1 MQLVPLHHVGA
12 AQNISAMYTVGAGGV
27 ARSKRRAM
35 QWLRKAADLCVV
47 QSCVVLAREM
57 YHDHPHARE
66 VGLVEVEA
74 TGVAMSAADMEGHDV
89 PPEVLK
95 SVVYWLQ
102 KGCVT
107 GQRNPLDFLEAFLEA
122 FRIFAVEGGRY
133 CVNDGCEVVGH
144 RKDFKVCPRC
154 KIARYCSDACQ
165 KQDWS
170 EHKATCGTYASLF
183 SMKARKEAKGRA
195 RA

>member
-1 MQLVPLHHVGA
+1 MYSVG
-12 AQNISAMYTVGAGGV
+12 TGGV
-27 ARSKRRAM
+27 ARSKRRTM
-35 QWLRKAADLCVV
+35 QGFRKAADLGVAASYL
-47 QSCVVLAREM
+47 QYLQLARDM
-57 YHDHPHARE
+57 YEDRPHARE
-66 VGLVEVEA
+66 VGHVEVEA
-74 TGVAMSAADMEGHDV
+74 TGGAMSAADMEGHDV

-107 GQRNPLDFLEAFLEA
+107 WGPTPLDLLEE
-122 FRIFAVEGGRY
+122 FRRTAVEGGAY

-154 KIARYCSDACQ
+154 KIARYCSDVCQ